1 MHELAEFYK
10 VSSQSFGEDLFRRTS
25 FFKGENMLVPRVTL
39 STHIRNTTR
48 SKPTTGRLT
57 YLPLRGSAAAAPAVP
72 TPPRP
77 VEPVSRGWE
86 KIEPRRRPVIPD
98 AWSDDED
105 AQDDASPDSSNSDG
119 SDNVEQEAAAVVKDE
134 AANADAIVE
143 SVAVTH
149 IEDDE

>member
-10 VSSQSFGEDLFRRTS
+10 VSSQSFGEDTFRRTS

-39 STHIRNTTR
+39 SSHIRNTTR
-48 SKPTTGRLT
+48 SKPMTGRLT
-57 YLPLRGSAAAAPAVP
+57 YLPLRGSAAAAPQAP

-105 AQDDASPDSSNSDG
+105 AQDDANPDSSNSDG
-119 SDNVEQEAAAVVKDE
+119 SENVEQAAVVKDKT
-134 AANADAIVE
+134 DAIADSAV
-143 SVAVTH
+143 VTH
-149 IEDDE
+149 IQDDE